1 MAGAQ
6 VFSVMDLKLLFSVT
20 FFRLSRIAR
29 FKNGIYG
36 KGFIVRIVWLENLA
50 GSHHSGL
57 AIPPKPQV

>member
-1 MAGAQ
+1 MAGASVQ
-6 VFSVMDLKLLFSVT
+6 CNGFEVVVFCDLFC
-20 FFRLSRIAR
+20 LSRIAK